1 MIIKKASP
9 LTSSLLARK
18 GAAAPSFLTQVHPP
32 VDALP
37 TAVAHRPYAAA
48 NRNDDDHDS
57 DAANCGACAPDAEAA
72 HATAARDHHGRIK
85 LSFRLDQDRHL
96 RLKLAA
102 AHTDRHIQDILT
114 AALDRYLTDLAP
126 AVKSGGCTCYPKVSH
141 PTDD

>member
-9 LTSSLLARK
+9 LTGSLLARK
-18 GAAAPSFLTQVHPP
+18 GTAAPSVLTQVHPP
-32 VDALP
+32 LGALP
-37 TAVAHRPYAAA
+37 AAGSHERPRAA
-48 NRNDDDHDS
+48 NKPDDCGPCAG
-57 DAANCGACAPDAEAA
+57 DADTLQS
-72 HATAARDHHGRIK
+72 TAARDHHGRIK

-102 AHTDRHIQDILT
+102 AHTDRHIQVILK

-126 AVKSGGCTCYPKVSH
+126 AVKSGGCTCYPRVSH

>member
-1 MIIKKASP
+1 LISKKASP
-9 LTSSLLARK
+9 LTGALLARK
-18 GAAAPSFLTQVHPP
+18 GGASPSFLAQVHPP
-32 VDALP
+32 VDGLP
-37 TAVAHRPYAAA
+37 AAVAHRPSRAAA
-48 NRNDDDHDS
+48 PHAND
-57 DAANCGACAPDAEAA
+57 AGEAA
-72 HATAARDHHGRIK
+72 QGGASRDHHGRIK

-141 PTDD
+141 STDG

>member
-1 MIIKKASP
+1 LIIKKASP

-18 GAAAPSFLTQVHPP
+18 GTAGPSFLTQVHPP
-32 VDALP
+32 IDGLP
-37 TAVAHRPYAAA
+37 SAVAHQRPYAAA
-48 NRNDDDHDS
+48 NRNDEPDQDGG
-57 DAANCGACAPDAEAA
+57 CGPCTPDADAV
-72 HATAARDHHGRIK
+72 HTNVARDHHGRIK

>member
-9 LTSSLLARK
+9 LTGSLLARK
-18 GAAAPSFLTQVHPP
+18 GTATPSFLTQVHPP
-32 VDALP
+32 LGALP
-37 TAVAHRPYAAA
+37 AALSHERPRAA
-48 NRNDDDHDS
+48 NKADDCGPCAG
-57 DAANCGACAPDAEAA
+57 DADIGPS
-72 HATAARDHHGRIK
+72 TAARDHHGRVK

-126 AVKSGGCTCYPKVSH
+126 AVKSGGCTCYPKASH
-141 PTDD
+141 PDD

>member
-1 MIIKKASP
+1 LIIKKASP
-9 LTSSLLARK
+9 LTSALLARK

-32 VDALP
+32 LGALP
-37 TAVAHRPYAAA
+37 AAASHQRPYAAA
-48 NRNDDDHDS
+48 KHANDENE
-57 DAANCGACAPDAEAA
+57 AANCGACAPDADAGQS
-72 HATAARDHHGRIK
+72 TVARDHHGRIK

-141 PTDD
+141 PSDD

>member
-1 MIIKKASP
+1 LIIKKASP
-9 LTSSLLARK
+9 LTSALLARK
-18 GAAAPSFLTQVHPP
+18 GTAMPSFLTQVHPP
-32 VDALP
+32 VDGLP
-37 TAVAHRPYAAA
+37 VAQSHKRPYGGA
-48 NRNDDDHDS
+48 NDES
-57 DAANCGACAPDAEAA
+57 DAANCGACASDAEAVQS
-72 HATAARDHHGRIK
+72 TAARDHHGRIK

-141 PTDD
+141 PSDD